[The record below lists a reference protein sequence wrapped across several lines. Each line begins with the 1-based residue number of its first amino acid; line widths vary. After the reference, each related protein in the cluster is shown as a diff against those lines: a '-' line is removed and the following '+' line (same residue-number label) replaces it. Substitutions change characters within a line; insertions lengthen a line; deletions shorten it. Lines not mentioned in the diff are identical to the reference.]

1 MAEVAEGMFRL
12 GFRMPRK
19 VHRALR
25 LKAKWEHR
33 SCSSLMRE
41 ALNGYLTLEKEKG
54 RLKKAFQIIDNIFCG
69 DKKHGIMFMD
79 VLAQSLN
86 EDEETCKELVFMSVR
101 ILRDYGIWTVLPS
114 VNRNAIRYEINDG
127 RGWSQLLRKYQSIRR
142 KWKNE
147 LDAGYGLPDA

>member
-54 RLKKAFQIIDNIFCG
+54 RLKKAFQIIDDIFSG
-69 DKKHGIMFMD
+69 GKKHGILFLD
-79 VLAQSLN
+79 VLSQWLE
-86 EDEETCKELVFMSVR
+86 EDEETCRELVFMAVR
-101 ILRDYGIWTVLPS
+101 ILRDYGVWTMLPS
-114 VNRNAIRYEINDG
+114 VNKNAIRYEINDA
-127 RGWSQLLRKYQSIRR
+127 RSWSQLLRKYKSIKR
-142 KWKNE
+142 KFKNE
-147 LDAGYGLPDA
+147 KDAGYGLPDA